1 MYLIIIPEGDNT
13 LSSQSSIEM
22 VCKILAGVNTTK
34 TKEHIVFQRR
44 RKRRGGRGGGGG
56 SCLSNDQKFQSH
68 YFITSK
74 FVEGVVCQVNK
85 AVFQPS
91 KNK

>member
-44 RKRRGGRGGGGG
+44 RKRRGGGGGGGGG
-56 SCLSNDQKFQSH
+56 SCLSGHRRMWKKLDQ
-68 YFITSK
+68 
-74 FVEGVVCQVNK
+74 
-85 AVFQPS
+85 
-91 KNK
+91 